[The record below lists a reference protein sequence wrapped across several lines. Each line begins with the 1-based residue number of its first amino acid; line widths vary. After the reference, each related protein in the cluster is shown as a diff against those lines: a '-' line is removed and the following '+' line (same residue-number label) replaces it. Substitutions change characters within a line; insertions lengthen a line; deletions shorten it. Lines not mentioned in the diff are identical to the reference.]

1 MNGAVLCGSVLFL
14 EGISLLPPF
23 GLSVLATWLTA
34 PLWLEFFKQL
44 KERCSAHVP
53 LKSLLPP
60 ASVETALSAT
70 LISSGL
76 ARESLVEKFLTNVT
90 GAIQSTTKNSDGS
103 SVALTDFLHRL
114 GASVALRSADGD
126 SASASCYLADAVV
139 GQRYGLVSRDHVYLP
154 SQLVDGQVLVLT
166 TLNDGSSLPQLFKA
180 GDVLPF
186 GSQVIRG
193 EATCEVLTVF
203 ADIPE
208 FQVKDTLLE
217 DFELGKQQKQW
228 VSVYKQVMPPFQ
240 LGFGLWALANGMV
253 ERAVGVLGF
262 DPSKDCQNSALSS
275 AETAMIDMALNQVH
289 ISDVRVLSTLAEI
302 SEVFVSTDALKRLGT
317 YRFSEH
323 YYSSGNASAGSLI
336 QILGSV
342 ALYLDALT

>member
-1 MNGAVLCGSVLFL
+1 MVSSTVVLRFEPHNKSELIRLLDLCFLDPDLDASIEQALSYENTLTAITRSASFRRSVNGAVLCGSVLFL

-44 KERCSAHVP
+44 KERCSGHVP

-228 VSVYKQVMPPFQ
+228 VSIYKQVMPPFQ

-253 ERAVGVLGF
+253 ERAVGVW
-262 DPSKDCQNSALSS
+262 D
-275 AETAMIDMALNQVH
+275 
-289 ISDVRVLSTLAEI
+289 
-302 SEVFVSTDALKRLGT
+302 
-317 YRFSEH
+317 
-323 YYSSGNASAGSLI
+323 LI
-336 QILGSV
+336 PVKIARTRHCHQPRRP
-342 ALYLDALT
+342 